1 MSSNKEYKAK
11 RFESKADILR
21 VEADRLSSDEKRKE
35 KASMLRSESGEYA
48 NRANN
53 LREIPKVQITDNE
66 TLLQITNVTKVFA
79 PGTVNEKVALDNIN
93 LNVKKGDIICVIGS
107 NGSGKSTLF
116 NMISGTFPVTSGS
129 IVLEGKDITKQPEYK
144 RAMSIGRVFQDPT
157 KGTSANMSIEDNM
170 MLASR
175 KGMRGIT
182 FTLNAKTRAHYQ
194 ELLRP
199 IHLEGRLKDNVGLLS
214 GGQRQALTL
223 LMTTMS
229 KPSLLLLDEHT
240 AALDPGNAQIV
251 MDLTKEYIERDNLT
265 AMMVTH
271 NMQFAIDYGNRLIMM
286 DRGHIILDING
297 DEKSHLSVP
306 ELVERFKEIS
316 NSDYASDEG
325 LLTK

>member
-1 MSSNKEYKAK
+1 MRGKKEERAK
-11 RFESKADILR
+11 MFESKADILR
-21 VEADRLSSDEKRKE
+21 VEADRLASEPKRKE
-35 KASMLRSESGEYA
+35 KASMLRAEAVEYA
-48 NRANN
+48 SKANS
-53 LREIPKVQITDNE
+53 LRPTE
-66 TLLQITNVTKVFA
+66 TPDQDESALLEITNVTKVFA
-79 PGTVNEKVALDNIN
+79 PGTVNEKVALENIN
-93 LNVKKGDIICVIGS
+93 LTVNKGDVICVIGS

-129 IVLEGKDITKQPEYK
+129 IVLDGKDITKLPEYK
-144 RAMSIGRVFQDPT
+144 RAFDIGRVFQDPT

-170 MLASR
+170 MLASK
-175 KGMRGIT
+175 KGMRGVK
-182 FTLNAKTRAHYQ
+182 FTLNAKTRAEYSK
-194 ELLRP
+194 LLEP
-199 IHLEGRLKDNVGLLS
+199 IHLDQRLKDNVGLLS

-229 KPSLLLLDEHT
+229 KPHLLLLDEHT

-251 MDLTKEYIERDNLT
+251 MDLTKEYIEKDNLT

-297 DEKSHLSVP
+297 EEKKNLSVS
-306 ELVERFKEIS
+306 ELVERFKAIS
-316 NSDYASDEG
+316 NTDYTSDEG

>member
-1 MSSNKEYKAK
+1 MMKNKEERAK
-11 RFESKADILR
+11 KFESKADMLR

-48 NRANN
+48 ARANN
-53 LREIPKVQITDNE
+53 LRESTAAKDSDA
-66 TLLQITNVTKVFA
+66 LLEITNVTKVFA
-79 PGTVNEKVALDNIN
+79 PGTVNEKIALDNIN
-93 LNVKKGDIICVIGS
+93 LRVNKGDVICVIGS

-129 IVLEGKDITKQPEYK
+129 IVLDGKDITKQPEFK
-144 RAMSIGRVFQDPT
+144 RALNIGRVFQDPT

-170 MLASR
+170 MLASK
-175 KGMRGIT
+175 KGMRGIK
-182 FTLNAKTRAHYQ
+182 FSLNAKTRAEYQ
-194 ELLRP
+194 EMLKP
-199 IHLEGRLKDNVGLLS
+199 IHLDQRLKDNVGLLS

-240 AALDPGNAQIV
+240 AALDPGNAQTV
-251 MDLTKEYIERDNLT
+251 MDLTKEYIERDKLT

-286 DRGHIILDING
+286 DRGHIILDIDG
-297 DEKSHLSVP
+297 EEKKHLTVA

-316 NSDYASDEG
+316 KSDYTSDEG

>member
-1 MSSNKEYKAK
+1 MSTKKEERAK
-11 RFESKADILR
+11 RFESKADMLR
-21 VEADRLSSDEKRKE
+21 VEADRLSSDVKRKE

-53 LREIPKVQITDNE
+53 LRDVPEVTISDNE
-66 TLLQITNVTKVFA
+66 SLLQITKVTKVFA
-79 PGTVNEKVALDNIN
+79 PGTVNEKIALDNIN
-93 LNVKKGDIICVIGS
+93 LNVKKGDVICVIGS

-129 IVLEGKDITKQPEYK
+129 IVLDGKDITKQPEYK

-182 FTLNAKTRAHYQ
+182 FTLNARTRAYYQ
-194 ELLRP
+194 ELLKP
-199 IHLEGRLKDNVGLLS
+199 IHLEERLKDNVGLLS

-251 MDLTKEYIERDNLT
+251 MDFTKEYIERDKLT

-286 DRGHIILDING
+286 DRGHIILDIDG
-297 DEKSHLSVP
+297 EEKTHLTVP

-316 NSDYASDEG
+316 NSDYTSDEG